1 MGELQ
6 ALAAVFL
13 RLGLLA
19 FGGSTAIL
27 PEMERVVVGE
37 QGWLTRQQFVDSFAL
52 GQLTPG
58 PALLMVMVAGYAV
71 AGATGAVVALV
82 AIFLPSALLTAAVT
96 ANWHRLSRSPWL
108 ASLQRAIAA
117 VTLGL
122 VAAGTY
128 GILRLAVTDTLS
140 GAVAAGAFV
149 LLWRWRLHPAL
160 VILAGGIVAGMAGA
174 MGFAS

>member
-1 MGELQ
+1 MDDLLT
-6 ALAAVFL
+6 LAAVFL

-19 FGGSTAIL
+19 FGGSTGIV

-71 AGATGAVVALV
+71 AGAAGALVSLV

-96 ANWHRLSRSPWL
+96 ANWHRLRRSSWL
-108 ASLQRAIAA
+108 DAFRRAVAA

-122 VAAGTY
+122 VAAGAY
-128 GILRLAVTDTLS
+128 SIMRLAVTDLLS
-140 GAVAAGAFV
+140 AAVGLGAFV
-149 LLWRWRLHPAL
+149 LLWRWRLHPEL
-160 VILAGGIVAGMAGA
+160 VILAGGVVAGMAGA
-174 MGFAS
+174 MRLAS